1 MKRKFIEFLL
11 VLVLAGAA
19 ADGADAIITR
29 KRNVTLGPD
38 KSCAITFR
46 LPENSA
52 PVLFV
57 QGRADTD
64 RASRYAA
71 YFTKRATLPPVSQL
85 AEHCWTMELDGEKL
99 TPKDLD
105 VLRPAEMIFAGS
117 ESETAVPISDEK
129 SDTWLLKRDLEY
141 MSISRTDKQASAVGR
156 FAWRPWFVH
165 YYQHTFRLPRLK
177 PGTHTITIS
186 VPENRSQVHFRD
198 ITVVSAANGVLPW
211 HEDWMKLTFSWQPP
225 QPDQLIEGPLEIRAC
240 AGEYEPVSF
249 GLHALK
255 NLPELDVRIT
265 NLSAPKNA
273 TSITSENAE
282 IFAITPLKRESLGEA
297 GFLARMPFVPKK
309 WQRHSPELLIPL
321 SEKKPALNAGLSQ
334 RFYVDIRVPDDQTP
348 GVYRGKINVLSAG
361 KPLLTIPLK
370 LHVLPFKLA
379 PTRSDYWM
387 WRLTWSPIWKPEN
400 VACLK
405 DIKQHGYAGL
415 VRTCGA
421 SFKFSITEDG
431 EVQVDT
437 SDYKKAVKALKKA
450 GLRLQV
456 ADTGIAG
463 SLLKTIANH
472 LNIDTKDP
480 VKDLPTLKEFL
491 RKKIEN
497 KRAIKKADQDLK
509 GSEFGPGKDD
519 AAGLDPGE
527 NLADE
532 LAAEPQA
539 KEPAEKIAARRAAR
553 LQKKIRRLAV
563 QGFRKVKR
571 ITENM
576 GLKLF
581 VFPVDEPCGTPWK
594 RRWTS
599 YAAGLAKDAGL
610 ETFSTRNNF
619 EWDANIDHG
628 ACGGRIHRM
637 YEDPRPAKD
646 GFRGE
651 LDVSCWPLIGAF
663 RGGKSYHFKGV
674 IDEVRIYNRALSR
687 DEMLRQHKKPAGG
700 KLMAYYSMEGKN
712 PGHVKDASK
721 AGHDATIRGGAR
733 RVEGYQGRGISLNG
747 VDQHLDTRPG
757 NDPFDVGE
765 GYSISLWFK
774 GRGCLF
780 GRGYDFYNQG
790 ANVRFTTTEQEK
802 RWFRGRGAGQ
812 SSRHW
817 QHFTLVFDTK
827 NNIVR
832 SYSWDEP
839 IRRWFRENVRWNY
852 MQIRSMPPKNPRCK
866 TGIMAWFYGNF
877 GVLRHITTF
886 CYDWNTNHLYVVYP
900 KSGNRFNEEG
910 TWYRTIGWE
919 GTREGIDDARY
930 LQTLCREIQRSR
942 GMTRMEA
949 AREVEKFLHPVGA
962 GYDINEVI
970 THFGGYNA
978 LRRRVINRI
987 LEEKNEE

>member
-1 MKRKFIEFLL
+1 
-11 VLVLAGAA
+11 
-19 ADGADAIITR
+19 
-29 KRNVTLGPD
+29 
-38 KSCAITFR
+38 
-46 LPENSA
+46 
-52 PVLFV
+52 
-57 QGRADTD
+57 
-64 RASRYAA
+64 ASRYAA

-85 AEHCWTMELDGEKL
+85 AENCWTMGLDGETL

-105 VLRPAEMIFAGS
+105 VLRPAEMIFAGP
-117 ESETAVPISDEK
+117 ENEVAVPIFDAK
-129 SDTWLLKRDLEY
+129 SRTWLLKRDLEY
-141 MSISRTDKQASAVGR
+141 MSTSRTDKQASAVGR
-156 FAWRPWFVH
+156 FAWRPWFAH
-165 YYQHTFRLPRLK
+165 YYQHTFRLPQLEK
-177 PGTHTITIS
+177 GNHTITIS

-198 ITVVSAANGVLPW
+198 ITVVSAPNGALPW
-211 HEDWMKLTFSWQPP
+211 HEDWMKLTFPWQPP

-273 TSITSENAE
+273 TSITSKNAK

-297 GFLARMPFVPKK
+297 GFLARMPFVPEK

-334 RFYVDIRVPDDQTP
+334 RFYVDIRVPGDQTP
-348 GVYRGKINVLSAG
+348 GVYRGKISVLSAG

-370 LHVLPFKLA
+370 LRVLPFKLA
-379 PTRSDYWM
+379 PARSDYWM

-431 EVQVDT
+431 ELQVDT
-437 SDYKKAVKALKKA
+437 SDYKKAVEALKKA

-509 GSEFGPGKDD
+509 GSDFGPGKDD
-519 AAGLDPGE
+519 AVGE

-532 LAAEPQA
+532 LVAEPQD

-553 LQKKIRRLAV
+553 LQKKIRSLAV

-581 VFPVDEPCGTPWK
+581 VFPVDEPDGTPWR
-594 RRWTS
+594 RRWTA
-599 YAAGLAKDAGL
+599 YAAGLAKEAGL
-610 ETFSTRNNF
+610 ETWSTRNAVDW
-619 EWDANIDHG
+619 EGHIDHKAFG
-628 ACGGRIHRM
+628 LKIHDM
-637 YEDPRPAKD
+637 YQEPSVMSASYEGKLA
-646 GFRGE
+646 FA
-651 LDVSCWPLIGAF
+651 PLPMIGAF
-663 RGGKSYHFKGV
+663 RGGKNYHFDGE
-674 IDEVRIYNRALSR
+674 IDEVRIYNRALSDR
-687 DEMLRQHKKPAGG
+687 ELGEQYKAPAKG
-700 KLMAYYSMEGKN
+700 KLLAYYNFESPTQEGIIADSSGNENHLKIVGT
-712 PGHVKDASK
+712 PEHVK
-721 AGHDATIRGGAR
+721 GHTGHAMRFNGIDEHLAP
-733 RVEGYQGRGISLNG
+733 VEGQRTQKSIDLS
-747 VDQHLDTRPG
+747 
-757 NDPFDVGE
+757 E
-765 GYSISLWFK
+765 GYTISLWYRGK
-774 GRGCLF
+774 GAMF
-780 GRGYDFYNQG
+780 GMGYDFYPEAG
-790 ANVRFTTTEQEK
+790 SRLRFSTTKQK
-802 RWFRGRGAGQ
+802 
-812 SSRHW
+812 
-817 QHFTLVFDTK
+817 
-827 NNIVR
+827 
-832 SYSWDEP
+832 
-839 IRRWFRENVRWNY
+839 RRWFGHTGFQSRRFWQHITYTFDPGTHTVKAYVQNPEMRRWYRNNIHWNY
-852 MQIRSMPPKNPRCK
+852 VQIRSMPPKNPRYK
-866 TGIMAWFYGNF
+866 TGIMAWYYSNMGELNN
-877 GVLRHITTF
+877 ITTF

-900 KSGNRFNEEG
+900 KNGDRFGDNVE
-910 TWYRTIGWE
+910 WYRTVGWE

-930 LQTLCREIQRSR
+930 LQTLYRVLKQKKNMNHGEATEEIR
-942 GMTRMEA
+942 RM
-949 AREVEKFLHPVGA
+949 LGPVGV
-962 GYDINEVI
+962 GYDISEVI

-978 LRRRVINRI
+978 FRRRVIDRI
-987 LEEKNEE
+987 LEETSAK